1 MKSDLDE
8 LDKRILR
15 ELCTGIYSY
24 DQLAQ
29 TCSVTRN
36 TIYRRVDKLE
46 KLHFISKKIM
56 AIPDF
61 AKLGLSAII
70 IGMDVAY
77 RDIDKVIDT
86 IKLHPDAKF
95 LWRTYGEHQVMLV
108 MVCAKGCEG
117 GAIERLRQVLAK
129 FDLAEMHISIGFAWE
144 KIEFSPF

>member
-29 TCSVTRN
+29 TCGVTRN

-61 AKLGLSAII
+61 ATLGLSAII
-70 IGMDVAY
+70 IGMDLGY
-77 RDIDKVIDT
+77 QDTNKVIDT

-95 LWRTYGEHQVMLV
+95 LWRTYGEHQTVLV
-108 MVCAKGCEG
+108 MVCGKGCEG
-117 GAIERLRQVLAK
+117 GAIDKLRQILAK
-129 FDLAEMHISIGFAWE
+129 FDLSKMHISIGFAWE